1 MTFTSGPTL
10 FARFAYPPNSL
21 GYCGADEH
29 RTLLE
34 YAAAEVVD
42 PDLRALARGFEGAWP
57 YLELIAAANRIAD
70 PLDRRVVEAYWL
82 GNELLARVP
91 ASLLA
96 SSLEA
101 RFRSAAGRE
110 WSRLAET
117 IPFAPPVQ
125 HGFHVFAVYPWV
137 GLLRGIDGGE
147 PLRVLDRCRI
157 RWGRVEAVLG
167 DRALVHTQPLHWD
180 GRALTLAPTRLESV
194 FIARDGYG
202 LPGTVGVGDTV
213 AMHWDWVCTRLSRRQ
228 LAFLRAATASHLRL
242 VNQQLAT
249 SPPSTVLA

>member
-1 MTFTSGPTL
+1 MISPPGPTL
-10 FARFAYPPNSL
+10 FARFAYPPNSI
-21 GYCGADEH
+21 GYCGTDDH

-34 YAAAEVVD
+34 YASAGVVD

-57 YLELIAAANRIAD
+57 YLELIAAASAIED
-70 PLDRRVVEAYWL
+70 PLDRRVVEAYWI
-82 GNELLARVP
+82 GNELLSCVP
-91 ASLLA
+91 MSLLA
-96 SSLEA
+96 TSLET

-117 IPFAPPVQ
+117 LLFAPPVQ

-137 GLLRGIDGGE
+137 GLLRGVDGGE

-157 RWGRVEAVLG
+157 RWGRVEALLG
-167 DRALVHTQPLHWD
+167 DRALVRARPLHWD
-180 GRALTLAPTRLESV
+180 GRHLTLAPAQLESV
-194 FIARDGYG
+194 LVARDGYG

-213 AMHWDWVCTRLSRRQ
+213 AMHWDWVCQRLARRQ
-228 LAFLRAATASHLRL
+228 LACLRATTAMHLRL

-249 SPPSTVLA
+249 SPPRAVLS

>member
-1 MTFTSGPTL
+1 L

-21 GYCGADEH
+21 GYCGTDEH

-82 GNELLARVP
+82 GNELLAAVP
-91 ASLLA
+91 MSLLA
-96 SSLEA
+96 SSLET

-117 IPFAPPVQ
+117 IPFAPPMQ

-137 GLLRGIDGGE
+137 GLLRGSDGGE
-147 PLRVLDRCRI
+147 PLRVLDQCRI

-167 DRALVHTQPLHWD
+167 DRALVRVRPLHWD
-180 GRALTLAPTRLESV
+180 GRHLSLAPARLESV
-194 FIARDGYG
+194 LIARDGYG
-202 LPGTVGVGDTV
+202 LPGTVGVRDTV
-213 AMHWDWVCTRLSRRQ
+213 ALHWDWVCQRLSRRQ
-228 LAFLRAATASHLRL
+228 FAFLRAVTATHLRL
-242 VNQQLAT
+242 VNEQLAT
-249 SPPSTVLA
+249 SPPRAVLA